1 MCDTSVTDGNLGAK
15 NKKQRLYTIK
25 DQYAPPPLLLLFP
38 IELSSKIFLFLL
50 SLKASV

>member
-25 DQYAPPPLLLLFP
+25 DQYAPPPPPTF
-38 IELSSKIFLFLL
+38 SDRAIF
-50 SLKASV
+50 

>member
-25 DQYAPPPLLLLFP
+25 DQYAPPLLLLFP